1 MTKHDI
7 SHVDPHDL
15 KPHPINRQV
24 YGDQAPPPDLLHR
37 IEQGWSPTSILEALP
52 DGTLISGHLRR
63 FAAIQ
68 LKLETVPVI
77 YRPDLDGDL
86 AAQVD
91 ELLGNNAGRVKSR
104 EIICREWRLAYETFK
119 ADVGSVSGEKS
130 RDVVGRRF
138 GVSGVSLEHG
148 IAVVTALDGRFLD
161 IETRDRIRQVLNE
174 RGIEPA
180 WKLLR
185 KAPQSTETAL
195 DGDSEGDS
203 AQQVSLAITPQ
214 KRQKA
219 LLDVLAAIADRAP
232 LFDGPRA
239 LEDLAAALPRESLD
253 DHLAAVQNALQL
265 LGLVEAEIRDR
276 LDGEN
281 RLRRKSKKVSA

>member
-1 MTKHDI
+1 MDREI
-7 SHVDPHDL
+7 SNVDPHDL

-24 YGDQAPPPDLLHR
+24 YGDQAPPPDLINR

-68 LKLETVPVI
+68 LKLATVPVI
-77 YRPDLDGDL
+77 YRADLEGDM

-91 ELLGNNAGRVKSR
+91 ELLGNNAGRVKSK
-104 EIICREWRLAYETFK
+104 EVICREWRLAWKTFK
-119 ADVGSVSGEKS
+119 TDVGSVSGEKS

-148 IAVVTALDGRFLD
+148 IAVVTALDTGLLGVELADKVR
-161 IETRDRIRQVLNE
+161 TTLNE

-185 KAPQSTETAL
+185 KAPPESTQSPFS
-195 DGDSEGDS
+195 DDSEGS
-203 AQQVSLAITPQ
+203 EAEEVSVGIPPA
-214 KRQKA
+214 KRATA
-219 LLDVLAAIADRAP
+219 LLGVLGAIADRMP
-232 LFDGPRA
+232 MFDGPRA
-239 LEDLAAALPRESLD
+239 LEDLTAALPRETLD
-253 DHLAAVQNALQL
+253 DRLAEVQNALNL
-265 LGLVEAEIRDR
+265 LGLIEGEIRDR

-281 RLRRKSKKVSA
+281 RLRGKSKKARQ